1 MALSSYGTPM
11 GKVLGIRGDV
21 REGRGGQ
28 PDRLGK
34 VGGEKRG
41 EAERYENDVSP
52 GLILS
57 CL

>member
-41 EAERYENDVSP
+41 RLRGMKMTSVPA
-52 GLILS
+52 
-57 CL
+57 

>member
-34 VGGEKRG
+34 VRGEKRG
-41 EAERYENDVSP
+41 GRLRGMKMTSVP
-52 GLILS
+52 V
-57 CL
+57 